1 MNRRI
6 GRWVAALMVF
16 AVAAVT
22 ACGSEEPATPTAYRG
37 CNTGS
42 QGFGFSN
49 SGFCSYPY
57 TNVGSDTYSYQN
69 SYTHNRRLSQP
80 TEQPPSTAT
89 ATATVT
95 PVAPYDSNAIMHS
108 LTGDILSDSFYYS
121 SALDEQLA
129 AIKEHRDLSLVPVLI
144 ELMRFRIG
152 LDINA
157 VLEELTGQNFGG
169 NWKQWMEWLG
179 KNATDYAPPEEYPN
193 WKSRL
198 YSIIHPRFWNFLGDT
213 GETARVD
220 LTEVV
225 WGGVIPDG
233 IPDLTNPTT
242 LTVAEAEYLF
252 PDDRVFGVSINGE
265 HRAYPLRIINA
276 HEMAN
281 DFLGGE
287 PISVLW

>member
-1 MNRRI
+1 MNCRI

-16 AVAAVT
+16 AVAVVT
-22 ACGSEEPATPTAYRG
+22 ACGSEEPATPTPIEVTTTEARSSVSP
-37 CNTGS
+37 TPAS
-42 QGFGFSN
+42 IPTPIPTSAPTPTPTKTLTPTIAA
-49 SGFCSYPY
+49 SP
-57 TNVGSDTYSYQN
+57 
-69 SYTHNRRLSQP
+69 QP

-89 ATATVT
+89 PTATAT

-108 LTGDILSDSFYYS
+108 LSGDILSDSFYYS
-121 SALDEQLA
+121 SAMDEQLA
-129 AIKEHRDLSLVPVLI
+129 AIKEHRDLSQVPVLI

-157 VLEELTGQNFGG
+157 ALEELTGQNFGG

-179 KNATDYAPPEEYPN
+179 KNASDYAPPEDYPD

-198 YSIIHPRFWNFLGDT
+198 YSIIHPRFWNFLRDT

>member
-1 MNRRI
+1 MVNPWA
-6 GRWVAALMVF
+6 GSWVTALMVLTV
-16 AVAAVT
+16 AVVT
-22 ACGSEEPATPTAYRG
+22 ACGSEEPATPIEVTTTEARASVSP
-37 CNTGS
+37 TPAS
-42 QGFGFSN
+42 IPTLTPTSAPTPTPTKTLTPTIAA
-49 SGFCSYPY
+49 SP
-57 TNVGSDTYSYQN
+57 
-69 SYTHNRRLSQP
+69 QP

-89 ATATVT
+89 PTATAT

-108 LTGDILSDSFYYS
+108 LSGDILSDTFYYS
-121 SALDEQLA
+121 SALDGQLA
-129 AIKEHRDLSLVPVLI
+129 AIREHRDLSQVPVLI

-179 KNATDYAPPEEYPN
+179 KNASDYAPPEDYPN

-213 GETARVD
+213 EETARVD
-220 LTEVV
+220 FTEVV